1 MLNYVI
7 RRLLIMVPTLFIIS
21 LLVYV
26 IIDLPPGDCVTS
38 QIDELL
44 SRGDPDALRRA
55 DELRHL
61 YGLDQGL
68 MIRYFHWIAGV
79 FRWDFGLSCQ
89 DTVPVKD
96 LIGERLA
103 LTIVMESCTIIFIWT
118 VSFVIGVYAATH
130 QYQLG
135 DYVASFIGFIGLAV
149 PSFLLALVSL
159 YVGKVYFGLS
169 IGGLMDP
176 EYIDQPFSWGKFW
189 SVSQHLVIPV
199 VVIGTSGTAGMIR
212 RLRANLL
219 DELQKQYVV
228 TGRAKGLSPLKLLIK
243 YPLRHAINPFVADIG
258 HILPEVISGSV
269 IVSVVLSLPTT
280 GPMLLGA
287 LKTQDVNLASTFL
300 LFVAVLTV
308 IGMLVSDLLLAA
320 LDPRIRFGAS
330 SEK

>member
-7 RRLLIMVPTLFIIS
+7 RRLLIMVPTLFVIS

-61 YGLDQGL
+61 YGLDQDL
-68 MIRYFHWIAGV
+68 MVRYFHWIGGV

-103 LTIVMESCTIIFIWT
+103 LTIVMESATIIFIWT

-176 EYIDQPFSWGKFW
+176 EFIDQPFSWGKFW

-219 DELQKQYVV
+219 DELQKQYVI
-228 TGRAKGLSPLKLLIK
+228 TGRAKGLPPLKLLIK

-258 HILPEVISGSV
+258 HLLPEVISGSV

-308 IGMLVSDLLLAA
+308 VGMLVSDLLLAA